1 MVFTLPHCGC
11 TSSIT
16 LFIGRSDPYPLQK
29 AIAVWMLITYRPNS
43 VMRCSFPGVQQIV
56 GSLREI
62 IVQISPRSYR
72 KRTNEWTNNYNWQ
85 QMPLHQSQVIK
96 FLQIKLS
103 PRPPTKK
110 PQSPRMVEFL
120 WAIVCRRVLDFCRRF
135 CVIFANHL
143 ILFKLYFKYFLNVSL
158 LKHAPRLP
166 WMSHGL
172 FGPCQSIKIP

>member
-1 MVFTLPHCGC
+1 MVFTLPRCGC

-72 KRTNEWTNNYNWQ
+72 KRTNEWTSNYNWQ

-110 PQSPRMVEFL
+110 MLNLPGWWNFCGPLFAEEFWISVEDSQERLFVWFL
-120 WAIVCRRVLDFCRRF
+120 QI
-135 CVIFANHL
+135 I
-143 ILFKLYFKYFLNVSL
+143 
-158 LKHAPRLP
+158 
-166 WMSHGL
+166 
-172 FGPCQSIKIP
+172 

>member
-1 MVFTLPHCGC
+1 MMVFTLPRCGC

-110 PQSPRMVEFL
+110 TSISQDGGIFVGHCLPKSFGFL
-120 WAIVCRRVLDFCRRF
+120 SKIHRRGFLCDFCKSF
-135 CVIFANHL
+135 NL
-143 ILFKLYFKYFLNVSL
+143 I
-158 LKHAPRLP
+158 
-166 WMSHGL
+166 
-172 FGPCQSIKIP
+172 